1 MTIKQSFRYMCWKF
15 HGIKPSKKQQ
25 EKLMRK
31 QQINDKLSKTNYKK
45 SLL

>member
-1 MTIKQSFRYMCWKF
+1 MCWKF